1 MNNKINDKYYLKY
14 KVSCYKI
21 TNHGKVEH
29 SVSLPGLEYFQVPN
43 SLFQLKTFLANI
55 ARWLKKVCSTSLGI
69 DASSIER

>member
-43 SLFQLKTFLANI
+43 SLF
-55 ARWLKKVCSTSLGI
+55 
-69 DASSIER
+69 